1 MLKVVSTNIV
11 SPLGMSSQ
19 ENWRA
24 VMQGRS
30 ALRRL
35 ENYKGIPLPFVASVF
50 TPEQVEELAI
60 EGFTRFESLAIRSIA
75 EALTHTDLDV
85 HGERTIFILSTTKAD
100 VEELGFAEERD
111 GDYHRPALSAQRIAE
126 HIGIGGGAIVCCNAC
141 ISGVSAQIL
150 ADRLISAGHYNNAV
164 VCGADLVSSFTASG
178 FLSFKS
184 LSNEACRPFDAD
196 RQGLNLGEAAATIVF
211 TRADSLREGDWL
223 FERGEMDNDAFHL
236 STPAPSGEGARK
248 VLEAVMKGRDVSEL
262 AFVSAHGTATMFN
275 DQMESVAIEKAGLSA
290 VPLTALKGWF
300 GHTLG
305 ASGVLEVIFG
315 MMAVSESV
323 VLPLRGFREIGVSGK
338 VNLSSELR
346 ATDKNSFLKMI
357 SGFGGCNAAA
367 LYRRVRE
374 GKERETAPELKEAD
388 HSMSEAVPELKET
401 AHLEAAHL
409 EAAHLEA
416 AHSMGETA
424 PSLKELHRVH
434 ILPDGVTLDGK
445 PLPIQ
450 SQGAGLLS
458 EIYKKYVGDYP
469 KYHKMDALSRLA
481 FLATELLLSRGDVPQ
496 DSKRATILFN
506 RTSSVVA
513 DRCHLGSI
521 AKPGEFYPSPSVF
534 LGTLPNIATGEIA
547 IRHGYTGETSLYIT
561 DFRDEALMEK
571 VVSSSFS
578 QGGFRSLICGF
589 VDCESVDS
597 GFVNSEFVDGD
608 RGDRFEADLK
618 ILVSNNFRNN

>member
-50 TPEQVEELAI
+50 TPEQVEDLAI
-60 EGFTRFESLAIRSIA
+60 DGFTRFESLAIRSIT

-100 VEELGFAEERD
+100 VEELGFAAERD
-111 GDYHRPALSAQRIAE
+111 GDYHRPALSAQRIAG
-126 HIGIGGGAIVCCNAC
+126 HIDIGGGAIVCCNAC

-150 ADRLISAGHYNNAV
+150 ADRLISTGHYDNAV

-223 FERGEMDNDAFHL
+223 LEHGEMDNDAFHL

-248 VLEAVMKGRDVSEL
+248 VLEAVMKGRDASEL

-305 ASGVLEVIFG
+305 ASGVLEVILG

-338 VNLSSELR
+338 VNVSSELR
-346 ATDKNSFLKMI
+346 VTDKNSFLKMI

-374 GKERETAPELKEAD
+374 GKERETAPELKEAA
-388 HSMSEAVPELKET
+388 HLKGETAPGLKET
-401 AHLEAAHL
+401 AH
-409 EAAHLEA
+409 
-416 AHSMGETA
+416 SMSETA

-450 SQGAGLLS
+450 SQGAGLLN
-458 EIYKKYVGDYP
+458 EIYRKYVGDYP

-496 DSKRATILFN
+496 DSGRATILFN

-521 AKPGEFYPSPSVF
+521 AKQGEFYPSPSVF

-561 DFRDEALMEK
+561 DFRDEALMKK

-589 VDCESVDS
+589 VDCEFVDG
-597 GFVNSEFVDGD
+597 GFVNREFVDGD
-608 RGDRFEADLK
+608 RWDRFEADLK
-618 ILVSNNFRNN
+618 ILVRNN

>member
-50 TPEQVEELAI
+50 TLEQVEELAV
-60 EGFTRFESLAIRSIA
+60 EGFTRFESLAIRSIT
-75 EALTHTDLDV
+75 EALTHTDLSV

-100 VEELGFAEERD
+100 VEELGFAAERD

-126 HIGIGGGAIVCCNAC
+126 HVGIGGGAIVCCNAC

-150 ADRLISAGHYNNAV
+150 ADRLISCGHYDNAV

-211 TRADSLREGDWL
+211 TRADSLRDGDWL

-248 VLEAVMKGRDVSEL
+248 VLEAVMKGRDASEL

-275 DQMESVAIEKAGLSA
+275 DQMESVAIEKAGLSS

-305 ASGVLEVIFG
+305 ASGVLEVILG

-338 VNLSSELR
+338 VNLSPELR

-367 LYRRVRE
+367 LYRRVRV
-374 GKERETAPELKEAD
+374 GMERETAPELKETAHSKGEAAPELKETT
-388 HSMSEAVPELKET
+388 HSMGETAPELKET
-401 AHLEAAHL
+401 AHLMGEAAP
-409 EAAHLEA
+409 
-416 AHSMGETA
+416 G
-424 PSLKELHRVH
+424 LKELHRVH
-434 ILPDGVTLDGK
+434 ILPDGVTLDGR
-445 PLPIQ
+445 PLPVQ

-458 EIYKKYVGDYP
+458 EIYRKYVGDYP

-496 DSKRATILFN
+496 DSGRATILFN

-561 DFRDEALMEK
+561 DFRDEALMKK
-571 VVSSSFS
+571 VVGSSFS
-578 QGGFRSLICGF
+578 LGGFRSLICGF
-589 VDCESVDS
+589 VDC
-597 GFVNSEFVDGD
+597 D
-608 RGDRFEADLK
+608 RGDSFEADLK
-618 ILVSNNFRNN
+618 ILVRNN

>member
-50 TPEQVEELAI
+50 TPEQVEELAV
-60 EGFTRFESLAIRSIA
+60 EGFTRFESLAIRSIT

-100 VEELGFAEERD
+100 VEELGFAAERD

-126 HIGIGGGAIVCCNAC
+126 HVGIGGGAIVCCNAC

-150 ADRLISAGHYNNAV
+150 ADRLISCGHYDNAV

-211 TRADSLREGDWL
+211 TRADSLRDGDWL

-248 VLEAVMKGRDVSEL
+248 VLEAVMKGRDASEL

-275 DQMESVAIEKAGLSA
+275 DQMESVAIEKAGLSS

-305 ASGVLEVIFG
+305 ASGVLEVILG

-338 VNLSSELR
+338 VNLSPGLR
-346 ATDKNSFLKMI
+346 TTDKNSFLKMI

-367 LYRRVRE
+367 LYRRVRA
-374 GKERETAPELKEAD
+374 GMERETAPELEK
-388 HSMSEAVPELKET
+388 
-401 AHLEAAHL
+401 
-409 EAAHLEA
+409 A

-424 PSLKELHRVH
+424 PELKVTAHSKGETAPGLKELHRVH
-434 ILPDGVTLDGK
+434 ILPDGVTLDGRR
-445 PLPIQ
+445 LPVQ

-458 EIYKKYVGDYP
+458 EIYRKYVGDYP

-496 DSKRATILFN
+496 DSERATILFN

-561 DFRDEALMEK
+561 DFRDEALMKK

-578 QGGFRSLICGF
+578 PGGFRSLICGF
-589 VDCESVDS
+589 VDC
-597 GFVNSEFVDGD
+597 D
-608 RGDRFEADLK
+608 RGDSFEADLK
-618 ILVSNNFRNN
+618 MLVKNIG

>member
-50 TPEQVEELAI
+50 TPEQVEELAL
-60 EGFTRFESLAIRSIA
+60 EGFTRFESLAIRSVT

-100 VEELGFAEERD
+100 VEELGFAAERD
-111 GDYHRPALSAQRIAE
+111 GDYHRPALSAKRIAE

-150 ADRLISAGHYNNAV
+150 ADRLISAGHYDNAV

-248 VLEAVMKGRDVSEL
+248 VLEAVMKGRDASEL

-305 ASGVLEVIFG
+305 ASGVLEVILG

-338 VNLSSELR
+338 VNVSSELR

-374 GKERETAPELKEAD
+374 GKERETVPVLK
-388 HSMSEAVPELKET
+388 
-401 AHLEAAHL
+401 
-409 EAAHLEA
+409 EA

-424 PSLKELHRVH
+424 TGLKEADHLETAHLMGEAVPSLKELHRVH
-434 ILPDGVTLDGK
+434 ILPDGVTLDGR

-458 EIYKKYVGDYP
+458 EIYRKYVGDYP
-469 KYHKMDALSRLA
+469 KYHKMDSLSRLA

-496 DSKRATILFN
+496 DSGRATILFN

-561 DFRDEALMEK
+561 DFRDEALMKK

-589 VDCESVDS
+589 VDCEFVDG
-597 GFVNSEFVDGD
+597 GFVNSEFADGD
-608 RGDRFEADLK
+608 RRDRFEADLK
-618 ILVSNNFRNN
+618 ILVRNN

>member
-35 ENYKGIPLPFVASVF
+35 ENYKGIPLPFVTSVF
-50 TPEQVEELAI
+50 TPEQVEELAV
-60 EGFTRFESLAIRSIA
+60 EGFTRFESLAIRSIT
-75 EALTHTDLDV
+75 EALTHTNLEL

-100 VEELGFAEERD
+100 VEELGFAAERD

-126 HIGIGGGAIVCCNAC
+126 HVGIGGGAIVCCNAC

-150 ADRLISAGHYNNAV
+150 ADRLISCGHYDNAV

-211 TRADSLREGDWL
+211 TRADSLRDGDWL

-248 VLEAVMKGRDVSEL
+248 VLEAVMKGRDASEL

-275 DQMESVAIEKAGLSA
+275 DQMESVAIEKAGLSS

-305 ASGVLEVIFG
+305 ASGVLEVILG

-338 VNLSSELR
+338 VNLSPELR

-367 LYRRVRE
+367 LYRRVRA
-374 GKERETAPELKEAD
+374 GMERETAPGLEEAAY
-388 HSMSEAVPELKET
+388 SKGEAAPELKET
-401 AHLEAAHL
+401 AHLMGEAA
-409 EAAHLEA
+409 
-416 AHSMGETA
+416 SG
-424 PSLKELHRVH
+424 LKELHRVH
-434 ILPDGVTLDGK
+434 ILPDGVTLDGR

-458 EIYKKYVGDYP
+458 EIYRKYVGDYP

-496 DSKRATILFN
+496 DSERATILFN

-561 DFRDEALMEK
+561 DFRDEALMKK
-571 VVSSSFS
+571 VVGSSFS
-578 QGGFRSLICGF
+578 LGGFRSLICGF
-589 VDCESVDS
+589 VDC
-597 GFVNSEFVDGD
+597 D
-608 RGDRFEADLK
+608 RGDSFEADLK
-618 ILVSNNFRNN
+618 ILVKNIG

>member
-150 ADRLISAGHYNNAV
+150 ADRLISAGHYDNAV

-374 GKERETAPELKEAD
+374 GMERETAPGLKEAAHSMGETAPELKE
-388 HSMSEAVPELKET
+388 T
-401 AHLEAAHL
+401 
-409 EAAHLEA
+409 

-608 RGDRFEADLK
+608 RGDSFEADLK
-618 ILVSNNFRNN
+618 ILVKNIG

>member
-50 TPEQVEELAI
+50 TPEQVEELAV
-60 EGFTRFESLAIRSIA
+60 EGFTRFESLAIRSIT

-100 VEELGFAEERD
+100 VEELGFAAERD

-126 HIGIGGGAIVCCNAC
+126 HVGIGGGAIVCCNAC

-150 ADRLISAGHYNNAV
+150 ADRLVSAGYYDNAV

-211 TRADSLREGDWL
+211 TRADSLRDGDWL

-236 STPAPSGEGARK
+236 STPALSGEGARK
-248 VLEAVMKGRDVSEL
+248 VMEAVMKGRDASEL

-275 DQMESVAIEKAGLSA
+275 DQMESVAIEKAGLSS

-305 ASGVLEVIFG
+305 ASGVLEVILG

-338 VNLSSELR
+338 VNLSPELR

-367 LYRRVRE
+367 LYRRVRA
-374 GKERETAPELKEAD
+374 GMERETAPGLEKAAHSKGEA
-388 HSMSEAVPELKET
+388 APELKET
-401 AHLEAAHL
+401 AHLMGEAAP
-409 EAAHLEA
+409 
-416 AHSMGETA
+416 G
-424 PSLKELHRVH
+424 LKELHRVH
-434 ILPDGVTLDGK
+434 ILPDGVTLDGMR
-445 PLPIQ
+445 LPIQ

-458 EIYKKYVGDYP
+458 EIYRKYVGDYP

-481 FLATELLLSRGDVPQ
+481 FLATELLLSRSDVPQ
-496 DSKRATILFN
+496 DSGRATILFN

-561 DFRDEALMEK
+561 DFRDEALMKK
-571 VVSSSFS
+571 VVGSSFS
-578 QGGFRSLICGF
+578 LGGFRSLICGF
-589 VDCESVDS
+589 VDC
-597 GFVNSEFVDGD
+597 D
-608 RGDRFEADLK
+608 RGDSFEADLK
-618 ILVSNNFRNN
+618 ILVKNIG

>member
-50 TPEQVEELAI
+50 IPEQVEELAV
-60 EGFTRFESLAIRSIA
+60 EGFTRFESLAIRSIT
-75 EALTHTDLDV
+75 EALTHTNLEL

-100 VEELGFAEERD
+100 VEELGFAAERD

-126 HIGIGGGAIVCCNAC
+126 HVGIGGGAIVCCNAC

-150 ADRLISAGHYNNAV
+150 ADRLISCGHYDNAV

-211 TRADSLREGDWL
+211 TRADSLRDGDWL

-248 VLEAVMKGRDVSEL
+248 VLEAVMKGRDASEL

-275 DQMESVAIEKAGLSA
+275 DQMESVAIEKAGLSS

-305 ASGVLEVIFG
+305 ASGVLEVILG

-338 VNLSSELR
+338 VNLSPGLR
-346 ATDKNSFLKMI
+346 TTDKNSFLKMI

-367 LYRRVRE
+367 LYRRVRA
-374 GKERETAPELKEAD
+374 GMERETAPELK
-388 HSMSEAVPELKET
+388 KT
-401 AHLEAAHL
+401 ANL
-409 EAAHLEA
+409 
-416 AHSMGETA
+416 MGATA
-424 PSLKELHRVH
+424 PGLKELHRVH
-434 ILPDGVTLDGK
+434 ILPDGVTLDGR
-445 PLPIQ
+445 PLPVQ

-458 EIYKKYVGDYP
+458 EIYRKYVGDYP

-496 DSKRATILFN
+496 DSGRATILFN

-561 DFRDEALMEK
+561 DFRDEALMKK

-578 QGGFRSLICGF
+578 LGGFRSLICGF
-589 VDCESVDS
+589 VDC
-597 GFVNSEFVDGD
+597 D
-608 RGDRFEADLK
+608 RGDSFEADLK
-618 ILVSNNFRNN
+618 ILVSDN

>member
-50 TPEQVEELAI
+50 TPEQVEKLAV
-60 EGFTRFESLAIRSIA
+60 EGFTRFESLAIRSIT

-100 VEELGFAEERD
+100 VEELGFAAERD

-126 HIGIGGGAIVCCNAC
+126 HVGIGGGAIVCCNAC

-150 ADRLISAGHYNNAV
+150 ADRLISCGHYDNAV

-211 TRADSLREGDWL
+211 TRADSLRDGDWL

-248 VLEAVMKGRDVSEL
+248 VLEAVMKGRDASEL

-275 DQMESVAIEKAGLSA
+275 DQMESVAIEKAGLSS

-305 ASGVLEVIFG
+305 ASGVLEVILG

-338 VNLSSELR
+338 VNLSPELR

-374 GKERETAPELKEAD
+374 GMERETAPGLEDAA
-388 HSMSEAVPELKET
+388 HSMGEIAPELKET
-401 AHLEAAHL
+401 G
-409 EAAHLEA
+409 
-416 AHSMGETA
+416 HSMGETA

-434 ILPDGVTLDGK
+434 ILPDGVTLDGR
-445 PLPIQ
+445 PLPVQ
-450 SQGAGLLS
+450 SQGVGLLS
-458 EIYKKYVGDYP
+458 EIYRKYVGDYP

-496 DSKRATILFN
+496 DSERATILFN

-534 LGTLPNIATGEIA
+534 LGTLPNMATGEIA

-561 DFRDEALMEK
+561 DFRDEALMKK

-578 QGGFRSLICGF
+578 LGGFRSLICGF
-589 VDCESVDS
+589 VDC
-597 GFVNSEFVDGD
+597 D
-608 RGDRFEADLK
+608 RGDSFEADLK
-618 ILVSNNFRNN
+618 ILVKNIG

>member
-35 ENYKGIPLPFVASVF
+35 ENYKGIPLPFVVSVF
-50 TPEQVEELAI
+50 TPEQVEELAV
-60 EGFTRFESLAIRSIA
+60 EGFTRFESLAIRSIT

-100 VEELGFAEERD
+100 VEELGFVEEMD

-126 HIGIGGGAIVCCNAC
+126 HVGIGGGAIVCCNAC

-150 ADRLISAGHYNNAV
+150 ADRLISCGHYDNAV

-211 TRADSLREGDWL
+211 TRADSLRDGDWL

-248 VLEAVMKGRDVSEL
+248 VLEAVMKGRDDSEL

-275 DQMESVAIEKAGLSA
+275 DQMESVAIEKAGLSS

-305 ASGVLEVIFG
+305 ASGVLEVILG

-338 VNLSSELR
+338 VNLSPELR

-374 GKERETAPELKEAD
+374 GMERETAPGLEDAA
-388 HSMSEAVPELKET
+388 HSMGEIAPELKET
-401 AHLEAAHL
+401 G
-409 EAAHLEA
+409 
-416 AHSMGETA
+416 HSMGETA

-434 ILPDGVTLDGK
+434 ILPDGVTLDGR
-445 PLPIQ
+445 PLPVQ

-458 EIYKKYVGDYP
+458 EIYRKYVGDYP

-481 FLATELLLSRGDVPQ
+481 FLATELLLSRSDVPQ
-496 DSKRATILFN
+496 DSGRATILFN

-561 DFRDEALMEK
+561 DFRDEALMKK

-589 VDCESVDS
+589 VDC
-597 GFVNSEFVDGD
+597 D
-608 RGDRFEADLK
+608 RGDSFEADLK
-618 ILVSNNFRNN
+618 ILVKNIG

>member
-50 TPEQVEELAI
+50 TPEQVEKLAV
-60 EGFTRFESLAIRSIA
+60 EGFTRFESLAIRSIT

-100 VEELGFAEERD
+100 VEELGFVEERD

-126 HIGIGGGAIVCCNAC
+126 HVGIGGGAIVCCNAC

-150 ADRLISAGHYNNAV
+150 ADRLISTGHYDNAV

-248 VLEAVMKGRDVSEL
+248 VLEAVMKGRDASEL

-275 DQMESVAIEKAGLSA
+275 DQMESVAIEKAGLSD

-305 ASGVLEVIFG
+305 ASGVLEVILG

-338 VNLSSELR
+338 VNVSSELR

-367 LYRRVRE
+367 LYRRVRA
-374 GKERETAPELKEAD
+374 GMERETAPGLEEAT
-388 HSMSEAVPELKET
+388 HSMGETAPELKET
-401 AHLEAAHL
+401 AHLMGEAAP
-409 EAAHLEA
+409 
-416 AHSMGETA
+416 G
-424 PSLKELHRVH
+424 LKDLHRVH
-434 ILPDGVTLDGK
+434 ILPDGVTWDGR
-445 PLPIQ
+445 PLPVQ

-458 EIYKKYVGDYP
+458 EIYRKYVGDYP

-481 FLATELLLSRGDVPQ
+481 FLATELLLSRSDVPQ
-496 DSKRATILFN
+496 DSGRATILFN

-561 DFRDEALMEK
+561 DFRDEALMK
-571 VVSSSFS
+571 NVIGSSFS

-589 VDCESVDS
+589 VDCEFVDG

-608 RGDRFEADLK
+608 RRDRFEADLK
-618 ILVSNNFRNN
+618 ILVRNN

>member
-19 ENWRA
+19 EDWRA

-50 TPEQVEELAI
+50 TPEQVEKLAV
-60 EGFTRFESLAIRSIA
+60 EGFTRFESLAIRSIT

-100 VEELGFAEERD
+100 VEELGFAAERD

-126 HIGIGGGAIVCCNAC
+126 HVGIGGGAIVCCNAC

-150 ADRLISAGHYNNAV
+150 ADRLISCGHYDNAV
-164 VCGADLVSSFTASG
+164 VCGVDLVSSFTASG

-248 VLEAVMKGRDVSEL
+248 VLEAVMKGRDASEL

-305 ASGVLEVIFG
+305 ASGVLEVILG

-338 VNLSSELR
+338 VNISPELR

-374 GKERETAPELKEAD
+374 GMKRETAPG
-388 HSMSEAVPELKET
+388 
-401 AHLEAAHL
+401 LE
-409 EAAHLEA
+409 EA

-434 ILPDGVTLDGK
+434 ILPDRVTLDGR

-458 EIYKKYVGDYP
+458 EIYRKYVGDYP

-496 DSKRATILFN
+496 DSGRATILFN

-561 DFRDEALMEK
+561 DFRDETLMRK
-571 VVSSSFS
+571 VVGSSFS

-589 VDCESVDS
+589 VDCE
-597 GFVNSEFVDGD
+597 F
-608 RGDRFEADLK
+608 GDRFEADLK
-618 ILVSNNFRNN
+618 ILVRNN

>member
-50 TPEQVEELAI
+50 TPEQVEKLAV
-60 EGFTRFESLAIRSIA
+60 EGFTRFESLAIRSIT

-100 VEELGFAEERD
+100 VEELGFAAERD

-126 HIGIGGGAIVCCNAC
+126 HVGIGGGAIVCCNAC

-150 ADRLISAGHYNNAV
+150 ADRLISCGHYDNAV

-211 TRADSLREGDWL
+211 TRADSLRDGDWL

-248 VLEAVMKGRDVSEL
+248 VMEAVMKGRDASEL

-275 DQMESVAIEKAGLSA
+275 DQMESVAIEKAGLSS

-305 ASGVLEVIFG
+305 ASGVLEVILG

-338 VNLSSELR
+338 VNLSPELR

-374 GKERETAPELKEAD
+374 GMERETVPGLEKAAHSKGETAPELKE
-388 HSMSEAVPELKET
+388 T
-401 AHLEAAHL
+401 
-409 EAAHLEA
+409 
-416 AHSMGETA
+416 AHSMGEAA
-424 PSLKELHRVH
+424 PGLKELHRVH
-434 ILPDGVTLDGK
+434 ILPDGVTLDGR

-458 EIYKKYVGDYP
+458 EIYRKYVGDYP

-481 FLATELLLSRGDVPQ
+481 FLATELLLSRSDVPQ
-496 DSKRATILFN
+496 DSGRATILFN

-561 DFRDEALMEK
+561 DFRDEALMKK

-578 QGGFRSLICGF
+578 KGGFRSLICGF
-589 VDCESVDS
+589 VDCEFVDS
-597 GFVNSEFVDGD
+597 
-608 RGDRFEADLK
+608 FEAELK
-618 ILVSNNFRNN
+618 ILVSDN

>member
-50 TPEQVEELAI
+50 TPEQVEKLAV
-60 EGFTRFESLAIRSIA
+60 EGFTRFESLAIRSIT

-100 VEELGFAEERD
+100 VEELGFAAERD

-126 HIGIGGGAIVCCNAC
+126 HVGIGGGAIVCCNAC

-150 ADRLISAGHYNNAV
+150 ADRLISCGHYDNAV

-211 TRADSLREGDWL
+211 TRADSLRDGDWL

-248 VLEAVMKGRDVSEL
+248 VLETVMKGRDASEL

-275 DQMESVAIEKAGLSA
+275 DQMESVAIEKAGLSS

-305 ASGVLEVIFG
+305 ASGVLEVILG

-338 VNLSSELR
+338 VNLSPELR

-367 LYRRVRE
+367 LYRRVRA
-374 GKERETAPELKEAD
+374 GMERETAPGLEDAA
-388 HSMSEAVPELKET
+388 HSKGETAPELKET
-401 AHLEAAHL
+401 AHLMGEAAP
-409 EAAHLEA
+409 
-416 AHSMGETA
+416 G
-424 PSLKELHRVH
+424 LKELHRVH
-434 ILPDGVTLDGK
+434 ILPDGVTLDGR
-445 PLPIQ
+445 PLPVQ

-458 EIYKKYVGDYP
+458 EIYRKYVGDYP
-469 KYHKMDALSRLA
+469 KYHKMDSLSRLA

-496 DSKRATILFN
+496 DSGRATILFN

-561 DFRDEALMEK
+561 DFRDEALMKK
-571 VVSSSFS
+571 VVGSSFS
-578 QGGFRSLICGF
+578 LGGFRSLICGF
-589 VDCESVDS
+589 VDC
-597 GFVNSEFVDGD
+597 D
-608 RGDRFEADLK
+608 RGDSFEADLK
-618 ILVSNNFRNN
+618 ILVKNIG

>member
-50 TPEQVEELAI
+50 TPEQVEDLAI
-60 EGFTRFESLAIRSIA
+60 DGFTRFESLAIRSIT

-150 ADRLISAGHYNNAV
+150 ADRLISAGHYDNAV

-184 LSNEACRPFDAD
+184 LSNETCRPFDAD

-211 TRADSLREGDWL
+211 TRADSLRDGDWL

-248 VLEAVMKGRDVSEL
+248 VLEAVMKGRDASEL

-305 ASGVLEVIFG
+305 ASGVLEVILG

-323 VLPLRGFREIGVSGK
+323 VLPLRGFSEIGVSGK

-374 GKERETAPELKEAD
+374 GKERETAPELKE
-388 HSMSEAVPELKET
+388 T
-401 AHLEAAHL
+401 AHLEAAHSKGETAPGL
-409 EAAHLEA
+409 KEADHLEA

-458 EIYKKYVGDYP
+458 EIYRKYVGDYP

-561 DFRDEALMEK
+561 DFRDEALMKK

-589 VDCESVDS
+589 VDCEFVDC
-597 GFVNSEFVDGD
+597 GFVNREFVDGD

-618 ILVSNNFRNN
+618 ILVSNNLRYLVRNN

>member
-11 SPLGMSSQ
+11 SPLGMSSK

-50 TPEQVEELAI
+50 TPEQVEKLAV
-60 EGFTRFESLAIRSIA
+60 EGFTRFESLAIRSIT
-75 EALTHTDLDV
+75 EALTYTDLDV

-100 VEELGFAEERD
+100 VEELGFAVERD

-126 HIGIGGGAIVCCNAC
+126 HVGIGGGAIVCCNAC

-150 ADRLISAGHYNNAV
+150 ADRLISTGHYDNAV
-164 VCGADLVSSFTASG
+164 VCGADLVSPFTASG

-248 VLEAVMKGRDVSEL
+248 VLEAVMKGRDASEL

-275 DQMESVAIEKAGLSA
+275 DQMESVAIEKAGLSD

-305 ASGVLEVIFG
+305 ASGVLEVILG

-338 VNLSSELR
+338 VNLSPELR

-374 GKERETAPELKEAD
+374 GMERETAPG
-388 HSMSEAVPELKET
+388 
-401 AHLEAAHL
+401 LEK
-409 EAAHLEA
+409 A

-424 PSLKELHRVH
+424 PELKETAHLMGEAASGLKELHRVH
-434 ILPDGVTLDGK
+434 ILPDGVTLDGR

-458 EIYKKYVGDYP
+458 EIYRKYVGDYP

-547 IRHGYTGETSLYIT
+547 IRHGYNGETSLYIT
-561 DFRDEALMEK
+561 DFRDEALMKK

-578 QGGFRSLICGF
+578 LGGFRSLICGF
-589 VDCESVDS
+589 VDCDGGDS
-597 GFVNSEFVDGD
+597 
-608 RGDRFEADLK
+608 FEADLK
-618 ILVSNNFRNN
+618 ILVRNN

>member
-50 TPEQVEELAI
+50 TPEQVEELAV
-60 EGFTRFESLAIRSIA
+60 EGFTRFESLAIRSIT

-100 VEELGFAEERD
+100 VEELGFTAERD

-126 HIGIGGGAIVCCNAC
+126 HVGIGGGAIVCCNAC

-150 ADRLISAGHYNNAV
+150 ADRLISCGHYDNAV

-211 TRADSLREGDWL
+211 TRADSLRDGDWL

-248 VLEAVMKGRDVSEL
+248 VLEAVMKGRDASEL

-275 DQMESVAIEKAGLSA
+275 DQMESVAIEKAGLSS

-305 ASGVLEVIFG
+305 ASGVLEVILG

-338 VNLSSELR
+338 VNLSPELR

-374 GKERETAPELKEAD
+374 EMERETAPG
-388 HSMSEAVPELKET
+388 
-401 AHLEAAHL
+401 LE
-409 EAAHLEA
+409 EA

-424 PSLKELHRVH
+424 PELKETAHLMGEAVPSLKELHRVH
-434 ILPDGVTLDGK
+434 ILPDGVTLDGR
-445 PLPIQ
+445 PLPVQ

-458 EIYKKYVGDYP
+458 EIYRKYVGDYP
-469 KYHKMDALSRLA
+469 KYHKMDALSRIA
-481 FLATELLLSRGDVPQ
+481 FLATELLLSRGNVPQ
-496 DSKRATILFN
+496 DSGRATILFN

-561 DFRDEALMEK
+561 DFRDEALMKK

-578 QGGFRSLICGF
+578 LGGFRSLICGF
-589 VDCESVDS
+589 VDCE
-597 GFVNSEFVDGD
+597 FVDGD
-608 RGDRFEADLK
+608 GGDSFEADLK
-618 ILVSNNFRNN
+618 ILVKNIG

>member
-50 TPEQVEELAI
+50 TPEQVEGLAV
-60 EGFTRFESLAIRSIA
+60 EGFTRFEALAIRSVT

-100 VEELGFAEERD
+100 VEELGFAAERD

-126 HIGIGGGAIVCCNAC
+126 HVGIGGGAIVCCNAC

-150 ADRLISAGHYNNAV
+150 ADRLISCGHYDNAV

-211 TRADSLREGDWL
+211 TRADSLRDGDWL

-248 VLEAVMKGRDVSEL
+248 VLEAVMKGRDASEL

-275 DQMESVAIEKAGLSA
+275 DQMESVAIEKAGLSS

-305 ASGVLEVIFG
+305 ASGVLEVILG

-338 VNLSSELR
+338 VNLSPELR
-346 ATDKNSFLKMI
+346 ATDKNPFLKMI

-374 GKERETAPELKEAD
+374 GMERETVPGLEKAAHSKGETAPELKE
-388 HSMSEAVPELKET
+388 T
-401 AHLEAAHL
+401 
-409 EAAHLEA
+409 
-416 AHSMGETA
+416 AHSMGEAA
-424 PSLKELHRVH
+424 PGLKELHRVH
-434 ILPDGVTLDGK
+434 ILPDGVTLDGR
-445 PLPIQ
+445 PLPVQ

-458 EIYKKYVGDYP
+458 EIYRKYVGDYP
-469 KYHKMDALSRLA
+469 KYHKMDSLSRLA

-496 DSKRATILFN
+496 DSGRATILFN

-561 DFRDEALMEK
+561 DFRDEALMKK
-571 VVSSSFS
+571 VVGSSFS

-589 VDCESVDS
+589 VDC
-597 GFVNSEFVDGD
+597 D
-608 RGDRFEADLK
+608 RGDSFEADLK
-618 ILVSNNFRNN
+618 ILVRNN

>member
-50 TPEQVEELAI
+50 TPEQVEKLAV
-60 EGFTRFESLAIRSIA
+60 EGFTRFESLAIRSIT

-100 VEELGFAEERD
+100 VEELGFVAERD

-126 HIGIGGGAIVCCNAC
+126 HVGIGGGAIVCCNAC

-150 ADRLISAGHYNNAV
+150 ADRLISCGHYDNAV

-211 TRADSLREGDWL
+211 TRADSLRDGDWL

-248 VLEAVMKGRDVSEL
+248 VLEAVMKGRDASEL
-262 AFVSAHGTATMFN
+262 AFVSAHGTATIFN
-275 DQMESVAIEKAGLSA
+275 DQMESVAIEKAGLSS

-305 ASGVLEVIFG
+305 ASGVLEVILG

-338 VNLSSELR
+338 VNLSPELR

-374 GKERETAPELKEAD
+374 GMERETVPGLEEAA
-388 HSMSEAVPELKET
+388 HSRGETAPELKET
-401 AHLEAAHL
+401 AHLMGEAAP
-409 EAAHLEA
+409 
-416 AHSMGETA
+416 G
-424 PSLKELHRVH
+424 LKELHRVH
-434 ILPDGVTLDGK
+434 ILPDGVTLDGR
-445 PLPIQ
+445 PLPVQ
-450 SQGAGLLS
+450 SQGAGFLS
-458 EIYKKYVGDYP
+458 EIYRKYVGDYP
-469 KYHKMDALSRLA
+469 KYHKMDSLSRLA

-496 DSKRATILFN
+496 DSGRATILFN

-561 DFRDEALMEK
+561 DFRDEALMKK

-578 QGGFRSLICGF
+578 LGGFRSLICGF
-589 VDCESVDS
+589 VDC
-597 GFVNSEFVDGD
+597 D
-608 RGDRFEADLK
+608 RGDSFEADLK
-618 ILVSNNFRNN
+618 ILVKNIG

>member
-50 TPEQVEELAI
+50 TPEQVEKLAV
-60 EGFTRFESLAIRSIA
+60 EGFTRFESLAIRSIT

-100 VEELGFAEERD
+100 VEELGFAAERD

-126 HIGIGGGAIVCCNAC
+126 HVGIGGGAIVCCNAC

-150 ADRLISAGHYNNAV
+150 ADRLISCGHYDNAV

-211 TRADSLREGDWL
+211 TRADSLRDGDWL

-248 VLEAVMKGRDVSEL
+248 VLEAVMKGRDASEL
-262 AFVSAHGTATMFN
+262 AFVSAHGTATIFN
-275 DQMESVAIEKAGLSA
+275 DQMESVAIEKAGLSS

-305 ASGVLEVIFG
+305 ASGVLEVILG

-338 VNLSSELR
+338 VNLSPELR

-374 GKERETAPELKEAD
+374 GMERET
-388 HSMSEAVPELKET
+388 VPG
-401 AHLEAAHL
+401 LE
-409 EAAHLEA
+409 EA
-416 AHSMGETA
+416 AHSRGETA
-424 PSLKELHRVH
+424 PGLKELHRVH
-434 ILPDGVTLDGK
+434 ILPDGVTLDGR
-445 PLPIQ
+445 PLPVQ
-450 SQGAGLLS
+450 SQGAGFLS
-458 EIYKKYVGDYP
+458 EIYRKYVGDYP
-469 KYHKMDALSRLA
+469 KYHKMDSLSRLA
-481 FLATELLLSRGDVPQ
+481 FLATELLLSRSDVPQ
-496 DSKRATILFN
+496 DSGRATILFN

-561 DFRDEALMEK
+561 DFRDEALMKK
-571 VVSSSFS
+571 VVGSSFS
-578 QGGFRSLICGF
+578 LGDFRSLICGF
-589 VDCESVDS
+589 VDC
-597 GFVNSEFVDGD
+597 D
-608 RGDRFEADLK
+608 RGDSFEADLK
-618 ILVSNNFRNN
+618 ILVKNIG

>member
-50 TPEQVEELAI
+50 TPEQVEELAV
-60 EGFTRFESLAIRSIA
+60 EGFTRFESLAIRSIT

-100 VEELGFAEERD
+100 VEELGFAAERD

-126 HIGIGGGAIVCCNAC
+126 HVGIGGGAIVCCNAC

-150 ADRLISAGHYNNAV
+150 ADRLISCGHYDNAV

-211 TRADSLREGDWL
+211 TRADSLRDGDWL

-248 VLEAVMKGRDVSEL
+248 VLEAGMKGRDASEL

-275 DQMESVAIEKAGLSA
+275 DQMESVAIEKAGLSS

-305 ASGVLEVIFG
+305 ASGVLEVILG

-338 VNLSSELR
+338 VNLSPELR

-374 GKERETAPELKEAD
+374 GMERETVPGLEEAAHSRGETAPELKE
-388 HSMSEAVPELKET
+388 T
-401 AHLEAAHL
+401 
-409 EAAHLEA
+409 
-416 AHSMGETA
+416 AHSMGEAA
-424 PSLKELHRVH
+424 PGLKELHRVH
-434 ILPDGVTLDGK
+434 ILPDGVTLDGR
-445 PLPIQ
+445 PLPVQ
-450 SQGAGLLS
+450 SQGAGFLS
-458 EIYKKYVGDYP
+458 EIYRKYVGDYP
-469 KYHKMDALSRLA
+469 KYHKMDSLSRLA
-481 FLATELLLSRGDVPQ
+481 FLATELLLSRSDVPQ
-496 DSKRATILFN
+496 DSGRATILFN

-561 DFRDEALMEK
+561 DFRDEALMKK
-571 VVSSSFS
+571 VVGSSFS
-578 QGGFRSLICGF
+578 PGGFRSLICGF
-589 VDCESVDS
+589 VDC
-597 GFVNSEFVDGD
+597 D
-608 RGDRFEADLK
+608 RGDSFEADLK
-618 ILVSNNFRNN
+618 ILVKNIG